1 MCFSGTLSGNRRS
14 TALRGRHF
22 VGRWSAL
29 DASGTTHLSGV
40 RRQSVLGLMES
51 TASPLKH
58 EETNLDTL
66 SVASNRRVYS
76 RAVAKRDHLVSA
88 SAGSVRG
95 TFETSSLQVTGNA
108 LTITADIAEGG
119 YVRVRLLDNSGKPIP
134 GRALSDCEIVRS
146 DKSPMTVQWKNQSDI
161 SDLTGTTIRLRL
173 EMINGDLFSLQFQNV
188 SH

>member
-14 TALRGRHF
+14 TALRGRHV

-66 SVASNRRVYS
+66 SVASNAPCTVEQWRSVTIWCRR
-76 RAVAKRDHLVSA
+76 
-88 SAGSVRG
+88 
-95 TFETSSLQVTGNA
+95 LQVQSEA
-108 LTITADIAEGG
+108 LLQRRHCKLLATLSRSRRISRKGVMCVADCWITLENPFPGEHCPIAK
-119 YVRVRLLDNSGKPIP
+119 LF
-134 GRALSDCEIVRS
+134 
-146 DKSPMTVQWKNQSDI
+146 VQTNH
-161 SDLTGTTIRLRL
+161 R
-173 EMINGDLFSLQFQNV
+173 
-188 SH
+188 

>member
-14 TALRGRHF
+14 TALRGRHV

-29 DASGTTHLSGV
+29 DAYGTTHLSGV

-66 SVASNRRVYS
+66 SVASNRPVYS

-119 YVRVRLLDNSGKPIP
+119 YVRVRLLDNSGKHHS
-134 GRALSDCEIVRS
+134 RAS
-146 DKSPMTVQWKNQSDI
+146 TV
-161 SDLTGTTIRLRL
+161 RLRNCSFRQITDDGPM
-173 EMINGDLFSLQFQNV
+173 EEPIRYFGSDRNNNSPAA
-188 SH
+188 

>member
-14 TALRGRHF
+14 TALRGRHV

-29 DASGTTHLSGV
+29 DAYGTTHLSGV

-66 SVASNRRVYS
+66 SVASNRPVYS

-108 LTITADIAEGG
+108 LTITADIAGRG
-119 YVRVRLLDNSGKPIP
+119 YVRVRLLDNSGKKPFPGEHCPI
-134 GRALSDCEIVRS
+134 AKLF
-146 DKSPMTVQWKNQSDI
+146 VQTNH
-161 SDLTGTTIRLRL
+161 R
-173 EMINGDLFSLQFQNV
+173 
-188 SH
+188 

>member
-1 MCFSGTLSGNRRS
+1 
-14 TALRGRHF
+14 
-22 VGRWSAL
+22 
-29 DASGTTHLSGV
+29 
-40 RRQSVLGLMES
+40 MES

-66 SVASNRRVYS
+66 SVASNRPVYS

-119 YVRVRLLDNSGKPIP
+119 YVRFRLLDNSGKPIP

-188 SH
+188 SHRSNGSMREPRAMKSDQY